1 MAMWSLFEVRF
12 SVDVTKKITIH
23 VLLFVIIIFLI
34 SKIDR
39 TCFPNIIPGTAF
51 FNA

>member
-1 MAMWSLFEVRF
+1 MLMFKKKKKK
-12 SVDVTKKITIH
+12 KKIAIH
-23 VLLFVIIIFLI
+23 VLLFVIINFLI

-39 TCFPNIIPGTAF
+39 TCFSNVIPGTTF

>member
-1 MAMWSLFEVRF
+1 MLMLK
-12 SVDVTKKITIH
+12 KKITIH

-34 SKIDR
+34 SKIDW
-39 TCFPNIIPGTAF
+39 TCFSNIVLGTTF